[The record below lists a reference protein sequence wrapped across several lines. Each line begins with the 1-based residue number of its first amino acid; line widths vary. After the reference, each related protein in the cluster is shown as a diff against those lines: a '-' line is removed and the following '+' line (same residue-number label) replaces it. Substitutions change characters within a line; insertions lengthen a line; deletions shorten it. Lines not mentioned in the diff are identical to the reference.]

1 MRVVVKFSSVCLSHT
16 HTYTVAIVMI
26 ANDSEIYAGMTGIF
40 TCVATGIPNPNI
52 TWWVDG
58 AVLEMSDRVKIMTAE
73 QVEENVTFVRSN
85 LEICDIEAGDA
96 NLYTC
101 VATVP
106 DQNVNASFSLTVI
119 TIAPEI
125 TDPPVNFTVVVG
137 TTVELGCQAVGAP
150 PPSITW
156 SVEVDGAVQELTN
169 SSANIISTDEIELN
183 TVRSILRVD
192 TVSATAS
199 YTCTAVNTVGSA
211 SATAIITVQGM
222 CI

>member
-1 MRVVVKFSSVCLSHT
+1 
-16 HTYTVAIVMI
+16 MI

-40 TCVATGIPNPNI
+40 TCVATGIPNPNV

-73 QVEENVTFVRSN
+73 QVEENVTFVKSN

-106 DQNVNASFSLTVI
+106 DQNMNASFSLTVI

-125 TDPPVNFTVVVG
+125 TDPPVNLTVVVG
-137 TTVELGCQAVGAP
+137 TTIELGCQAVGAP
-150 PPSITW
+150 PPSIIW

-169 SSANIISTDEIELN
+169 SSANIISTDVMIELN

-192 TVSATAS
+192 ASATAS
-199 YTCTAVNTVGSA
+199 YNCTAVNTVGSA

>member
-1 MRVVVKFSSVCLSHT
+1 
-16 HTYTVAIVMI
+16 MI

-40 TCVATGIPNPNI
+40 TCVATGLPNPNI
-52 TWWVDG
+52 SWWVDG

-73 QVEENVTFVRSN
+73 QVEENVMFVRSN
-85 LEICDIEAGDA
+85 LVICDIEAGNA
-96 NLYTC
+96 NVYTC

-106 DQNVNASFSLTVI
+106 DRNVNASFSLTVI
-119 TIAPEI
+119 SIAPEI

-137 TTVELGCQAVGAP
+137 TTIELGCQAIGAP
-150 PPSITW
+150 PPSIIW
-156 SVEVDGAVQELTN
+156 SVDVDGAVQELTN
-169 SSANIISTDEIELN
+169 SSANIISTDVIELN

-192 TVSATAS
+192 ASATAS
-199 YTCTAVNTVGSA
+199 YNCTAVNTVGSA